1 MENKDQEII
10 AEEIET
16 EETTSEDIETTSEQ
30 DVIETEP
37 AVSEAADEPDVSEE
51 ETNVSEADQT
61 DEAASEEVGET
72 IEQPGQ
78 EISSQ
83 PEEIAEETAPA
94 QEPVIE
100 EPSLQEE
107 AVMQEPEEEPVIAAE
122 ETPEE
127 IISDESEPEIQEETE
142 PKLAEPITVT
152 AAQEP
157 VIPAEPAEKSKKT
170 GLLSNRKIWIGAA
183 LAVIAIALAFI
194 IPAWQKSQKYK
205 QALEKLDQRE
215 YQEAIDLFAELPE
228 YKDADQYALYAGGMK
243 DFYDGNLD
251 RAKAQLDSSMEIL
264 DAPLYVS
271 YINGVNSMSEGY
283 FADSYEDAYQSF
295 IGAGGILDS
304 SDLAVY
310 ARGIAD
316 FLSDDYAAA
325 DTAFRK
331 VVSDSAIDTEYI
343 ERSQNAVLYMDTI
356 EKFDSGDYSV
366 KDDFI
371 TVADNDD
378 GLIGDT
384 PLAYVDYIEAKE
396 LYDDGHY
403 YKARR
408 KFGDCFEIKD
418 AAELYESCIQDRP
431 STGIIYDKNKSSA
444 VSIIIKDNEDG
455 EDLFVKIYNSSDKLA
470 ETLYIRDGKSGTA
483 KIAAGRHR
491 MALASGDGDEW
502 YGTKDMFGSSGSY
515 RKLLIDGDD
524 EFYKFLNGYEYTL
537 QFNVSE
543 GGNVAS
549 QYTDYEGL

>member
-1 MENKDQEII
+1 MEKKDPEFN
-10 AEEIET
+10 AEEFEIVKE
-16 EETTSEDIETTSEQ
+16 TSEDAQTIPEEGVSKPETAVNVTADGT
-30 DVIETEP
+30 DVLGAETVISEP
-37 AVSEAADEPDVSEE
+37 AEELVQTQEKAADEPV
-51 ETNVSEADQT
+51 
-61 DEAASEEVGET
+61 
-72 IEQPGQ
+72 
-78 EISSQ
+78 
-83 PEEIAEETAPA
+83 EETAAADESIIEEPSEQKEAAA
-94 QEPVIE
+94 QQPEAEPVIE
-100 EPSLQEE
+100 SEE
-107 AVMQEPEEEPVIAAE
+107 IIPDQSDP

-127 IISDESEPEIQEETE
+127 SEPL
-142 PKLAEPITVT
+142 PAEPIAVS
-152 AAQEP
+152 ADKEP
-157 VIPAEPAEKSKKT
+157 EMSADPAEKSKKA
-170 GLLSNRKIWIGAA
+170 GFFSSRKIWIGAA
-183 LAVIAIALAFI
+183 AAVIVFALAFV

-205 QALEKLDQRE
+205 QALKKLDQRE

-251 RAKAQLDSSMEIL
+251 RAKEQLDSSMGIL

-283 FADSYEDAYQSF
+283 YADSYEDAYQSL

-310 ARGIAD
+310 VRGVAD
-316 FLSDDYAAA
+316 FLSEDYKAA

-331 VVSDSAIDTEYI
+331 VVSDNAIDTEYI
-343 ERSQNAVLYMDTI
+343 GRSQNAVLYMDAI
-356 EKFDSGDYSV
+356 EKFDAGDYSV
-366 KDDFI
+366 KEDFI
-371 TVADNDD
+371 TVSDNDD
-378 GLIGDT
+378 GMIGGM

-396 LYDDGHY
+396 LYDEGHY

-408 KFGDCFEIKD
+408 KFSGCFEIKD

-431 STGIIYDKNKSSA
+431 STGIIYDKNQSSA

-455 EDLFVKIYNSSDKLA
+455 EDMFVKIYNSSDKLA

-491 MALASGDGDEW
+491 MALASGDGNEW
-502 YGTKDMFGSSGSY
+502 YGTKDMFGSGGSY

-524 EFYKFLNGYEYTL
+524 EFYKFLSGYEYTL